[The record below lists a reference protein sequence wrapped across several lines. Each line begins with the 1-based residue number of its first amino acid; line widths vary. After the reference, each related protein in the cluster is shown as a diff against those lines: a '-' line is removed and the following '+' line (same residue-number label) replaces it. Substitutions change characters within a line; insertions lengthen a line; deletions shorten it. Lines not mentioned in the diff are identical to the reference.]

1 MNKLRA
7 GAIVI
12 GLVLPL
18 LYGCEQTGE
27 PAPTELSVQGGI
39 TRAAVF
45 GAVQNDII
53 GWEPGTYFTDVPE
66 IMSAEGIYR
75 QDRRKRRLV
84 WDVIG
89 FRQDA
94 ASNCVVC
101 KLGVPITVTVRD
113 TANALVGR
121 YTIDEVGF
129 DHGAIGAAGVDL
141 RSGVPVMRS
150 GYTVTMTQDQNNP
163 ATQRFNDDTLLFEGE
178 FE

>member
-7 GAIVI
+7 GAAII

-75 QDRRKRRLV
+75 QDGRKRRLV
-84 WDVIG
+84 WTSSVSDKTRRLTVS
-89 FRQDA
+89 F
-94 ASNCVVC
+94 ASSAC
-101 KLGVPITVTVRD
+101 
-113 TANALVGR
+113 
-121 YTIDEVGF
+121 
-129 DHGAIGAAGVDL
+129 
-141 RSGVPVMRS
+141 RSPSPS
-150 GYTVTMTQDQNNP
+150 GTQQISS
-163 ATQRFNDDTLLFEGE
+163 
-178 FE
+178 